1 MKTNHRDKQWD
12 SPQFH
17 DKIHTGYQRC
27 KLKNFHTNEEAR
39 AIDKLYNCRGWHN
52 DTDPV
57 VDWDRL
63 QEAIKKFNGKDSSKF
78 RKYVEARTKGARK
91 KGWSIDKDVLDR
103 TGRGY
108 YPCEIDGVLD
118 ARGRYYNYN
127 ERPKVIKIPV
137 GDKDIRWRLRPEL
150 IEKYPGILTMFK
162 NWLKYNHSSFDRFV
176 RGNYVGEKEFREI
189 ENHLYWGW
197 RQECAEYLK
206 TKIKNLYGLCESIDM
221 TEYLVL
227 ERGTKAFKRYFA
239 EKNKH
244 KLLPPKDYSEYD
256 EDIIQNNKEQAIEK
270 AQKHWEK
277 TRNNLFLIPND

>member
-1 MKTNHRDKQWD
+1 MKTNHKDNQWD

-17 DKIHTGYQRC
+17 DRVHVGYQRC

-39 AIDKLYNCRGWHN
+39 AIDKLYNCHGWHG
-52 DTDPV
+52 DTNPA
-57 VDWDRL
+57 VDWVRL
-63 QEAIKKFNGKDSSKF
+63 HNAIKKFNGKDSSKF
-78 RKYVEARTKGARK
+78 RKYVEARTKSARK
-91 KGWSIDKDVLDR
+91 KGWSIDKDVFDSTSR
-103 TGRGY
+103 Y
-108 YPCEIDGVLD
+108 YPCEVDGVLD
-118 ARGRYYNYN
+118 AQGLIHNYN

-150 IEKYPGILTMFK
+150 IEKYPRITTMFK
-162 NWLKYNHSSFDRFV
+162 NWLKYNHSDSEKFV
-176 RGNYVGEKEFREI
+176 RGNYVGEKEFRDI
-189 ENHLYWGW
+189 ENQLHWGW
-197 RQECAEYLK
+197 RQVCANYLK
-206 TKIKNLYGLCESIDM
+206 IEVRNLYELCESIDM

-239 EKNKH
+239 EKNKR

-270 AQKHWEK
+270 AHLHWEK